1 MQLFAGHL
9 SDLPDWKYL
18 LHEFYRVYRSLSAG
32 GSDQIRRHQRQV
44 REAISRTLK
53 ANPELHLQVSAEK
66 PVTAHLSRA
75 LNSGKQYRLA
85 TVSRSIEAVAPSL
98 NWQYGYEKLPR
109 GLEKKFAYAEF
120 CGPSGPVLTK
130 ELILGVVLFAP
141 RCIYPAHS
149 HEGITESYICISGT
163 VSENHQ
169 GVYAPGSLIYNPPK
183 HTHRI
188 TVSEHEPALLSYAW
202 VGSEEKLVNQKM
214 IFTRKRGDPAGGE

>member
-1 MQLFAGHL
+1 MSAQHL
-9 SDLPDWKYL
+9 SDTPNWGYL

-53 ANPELHLQVSAEK
+53 SNPALHFEEPLEK
-66 PVTAHLSRA
+66 PVTEHLARA
-75 LNSGKQYRLA
+75 LNSGKHYRLA
-85 TVSRSIEAVAPSL
+85 SVIRSIEVIAPSL
-98 NWQYGYEKLPR
+98 NWQYGYEKVPR

-120 CGPSGPVLTK
+120 CGPGGPVLTK

-141 RCIYPAHS
+141 KCIYPAHS
-149 HEGITESYICISGT
+149 HEGITESYICLSGT

-169 GVYAPGSLIYNPPK
+169 GVYAAGSLIYNPPH

-188 TVSEHEPALLSYAW
+188 TVSEQEPALLAYAW
-202 VGSEEKLVNQKM
+202 TGPEDKLLNQKM
-214 IFTRKRGDPAGGE
+214 AFSRKRGIF

>member
-1 MQLFAGHL
+1 MSAQLL
-9 SDLPDWKYL
+9 SDMPNWGYL
-18 LHEFYRVYRSLSAG
+18 LHEFYRVHRSLSAG

-53 ANPELHLQVSAEK
+53 SNPTLHFDVAAEK
-66 PVTAHLSRA
+66 PVTEHLSRA

-85 TVSRSIEAVAPSL
+85 TVIRSIETIAPSL
-98 NWQYGYEKLPR
+98 NWQYGYEKVPR
-109 GLEKKFAYAEF
+109 GLEKKFAYAQF

-149 HEGITESYICISGT
+149 HEGITESYICLSGT

-169 GVYAPGSLIYNPPK
+169 GVYAPGSLIYNPPH

-188 TVSEHEPALLSYAW
+188 TVSEQEPALLAYAW
-202 VGSEEKLVNQKM
+202 IGPEEKLVNQKM
-214 IFTRKRGDPAGGE
+214 VFSRKR